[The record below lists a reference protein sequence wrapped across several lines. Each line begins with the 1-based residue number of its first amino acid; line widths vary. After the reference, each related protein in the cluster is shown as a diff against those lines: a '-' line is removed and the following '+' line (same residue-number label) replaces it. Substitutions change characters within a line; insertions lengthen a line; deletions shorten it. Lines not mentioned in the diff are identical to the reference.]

1 MTSTFDGATAAC
13 LASFQAASPASPP
26 LPRTGALDAATAA
39 AVLAALGP
47 DGYADD
53 GAPPAA
59 SGHAYKVAVTVQA
72 NRSAE
77 ARARLLDAQGREV
90 RAFTVRT
97 HGADGY
103 PPGPWPTWNSTGAGL
118 NEFSDDGATPTG
130 LCELDLNS
138 PESNA
143 TEFGPYNINRAVR
156 GLRGNWRILASG
168 EPATMVRDGIL
179 LHTGA
184 WPGWAPPQTMPNSL
198 GCIHAWPEDIRA
210 ISDALVARGVAVRN
224 NTNGSLP
231 YPYKPQGLLSVEC
244 PSCRPA
250 Y

>member
-1 MTSTFDGATAAC
+1 MAR
-13 LASFQAASPASPP
+13 SFHCSI
-26 LPRTGALDAATAA
+26 
-39 AVLAALGP
+39 LAAGLP
-47 DGYADD
+47 
-53 GAPPAA
+53 
-59 SGHAYKVAVTVQA
+59 VTV
-72 NRSAE
+72 
-77 ARARLLDAQGREV
+77 
-90 RAFTVRT
+90 
-97 HGADGY
+97 
-103 PPGPWPTWNSTGAGL
+103 PTS
-118 NEFSDDGATPTG
+118 
-130 LCELDLNS
+130 
-138 PESNA
+138 
-143 TEFGPYNINRAVR
+143 
-156 GLRGNWRILASG
+156 LAG